1 MFHNQSARREAE
13 RLIRL
18 IRQYWGEKVSNLRI
32 VSLIESPYNM
42 FTLQM
47 QLYKVYTVNME
58 YDRSTLSIKILIDG
72 NFLTLSRVAEEP
84 IFKGFESYR
93 PEKLM
98 HNFEVLD
105 KTLCT
110 MLQN

>member
-72 NFLTLSRVAEEP
+72 NFLTL
-84 IFKGFESYR
+84 
-93 PEKLM
+93 
-98 HNFEVLD
+98 
-105 KTLCT
+105 
-110 MLQN
+110 